1 MSFYGENNLFS
12 FRDNICEQITKEP
25 LTVSQLAEFGS
36 KVNFNGKIIA
46 VGFESDML
54 KSYAYSLASG
64 IAQQGCNVI
73 ITENAV
79 LPAFICGLNKI
90 SVSYGMYISSANP
103 LIIQIYNGF
112 GVPCSSEFLLNNSK
126 KEKNCSNIGKIS
138 SYLHINELYLNE
150 IHNSF
155 ENNTKINA
163 GISCG
168 NKSIINMWS
177 DFFADNSDEII
188 LQISQCGTKVNIYS
202 SETGFISHE
211 KLMLAYA
218 LHLMKNKEN
227 PALPENIHFI
237 AQELAEKHNCKI
249 TEGGSDYNSIILK
262 QRFTIDPLFLCIQ
275 LLNKIDS
282 FYELCSEIPDF
293 YTAKREFST
302 EYFDLFAE
310 KTIIDNNGRIKISNS
325 GKKRITLT
333 AQAYNAETA
342 AELCCFWQNKINSFS
357 HSHN

>member
-1 MSFYGENNLFS
+1 
-12 FRDNICEQITKEP
+12 
-25 LTVSQLAEFGS
+25 
-36 KVNFNGKIIA
+36 
-46 VGFESDML
+46 
-54 KSYAYSLASG
+54 
-64 IAQQGCNVI
+64 
-73 ITENAV
+73 
-79 LPAFICGLNKI
+79 
-90 SVSYGMYISSANP
+90 
-103 LIIQIYNGF
+103 
-112 GVPCSSEFLLNNSK
+112 
-126 KEKNCSNIGKIS
+126 
-138 SYLHINELYLNE
+138 
-150 IHNSF
+150 
-155 ENNTKINA
+155 
-163 GISCG
+163 
-168 NKSIINMWS
+168 
-177 DFFADNSDEII
+177 
-188 LQISQCGTKVNIYS
+188 
-202 SETGFISHE
+202 
-211 KLMLAYA
+211 MLAYA

-227 PALPENIHFI
+227 PALPENMHFI

-342 AELCCFWQNKINSFS
+342 AELCCFWQNKINSLS